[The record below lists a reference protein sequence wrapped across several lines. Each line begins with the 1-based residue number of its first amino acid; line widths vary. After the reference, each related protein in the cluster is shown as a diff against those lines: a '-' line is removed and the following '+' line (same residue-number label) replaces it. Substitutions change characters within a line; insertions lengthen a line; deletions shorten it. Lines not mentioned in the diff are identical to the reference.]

1 MSVFGNLRSLSEEAE
16 NELKLQIDA
25 DTDGIAWAIA
35 KEFEQIEPL
44 EKDVFEY
51 NAPMIPIIQKPTQ
64 EGTKY
69 VVEFDMLNKLAKDQK
84 VDVCEAFNMVC
95 AENTID
101 TDDLYVYLRGSI
113 AKCVTES
120 VTIDNVKNVRKALKT
135 IRTLKE
141 NGINLLREEEEVK
154 PEGVDMDGIPT
165 DPDDDTVNTI
175 QDNEDP
181 SVVKGIE
188 DTSEDIAG
196 M

>member
-1 MSVFGNLRSLSEEAE
+1 MSVFGNLRTLSEEAE
-16 NELKLQIDA
+16 NELKLQVDS
-25 DTDGIAWAIA
+25 DTDGIAAAIA

-69 VVEFDMLNKLAKDQK
+69 VVEFDMLNKLAKDQN
-84 VDVCEAFNMVC
+84 VDVCEAFDMVC
-95 AENTID
+95 SENTID
-101 TDDLYVYLRGSI
+101 KDDLYVYLRGSI

-120 VTIDNVKNVRKALKT
+120 VTLHNVGNVKKALKT
-135 IRTLKE
+135 IRAFKE

-181 SVVKGIE
+181 SVVKDLD

>member
-16 NELKLQIDA
+16 NELKLQVDS
-25 DTDGIAWAIA
+25 DTDGIAAAIA

-69 VVEFDMLNKLAKDQK
+69 VVEFDMLNKLAKDQN
-84 VDVCEAFNMVC
+84 VDVCEAFDMVC
-95 AENTID
+95 TENTID
-101 TDDLYVYLRGSI
+101 KDDLYVYLRGSI

-120 VTIDNVKNVRKALKT
+120 VTLHNVGNVKKALKT
-135 IRTLKE
+135 IRAFKE

-165 DPDDDTVNTI
+165 DPDDDTVNTV

-181 SVVKGIE
+181 SVVKNID
-188 DTSEDIAG
+188 DTSESIAG

>member
-1 MSVFGNLRSLSEEAE
+1 MSVFGNLRTLSEEAE
-16 NELKLQIDA
+16 NELKLQVDS
-25 DTDGIAWAIA
+25 DTDGIASAIA

-69 VVEFDMLNKLAKDQK
+69 VVEFDMLNKLAKDQN
-84 VDVCEAFNMVC
+84 VDVCEAFDMVC
-95 AENTID
+95 TENTID
-101 TDDLYVYLRGSI
+101 KDDLYVYLRGSI

-120 VTIDNVKNVRKALKT
+120 VTLHNVGNVKKALKT
-135 IRTLKE
+135 IRAFKE

-165 DPDDDTVNTI
+165 DPDDDTVNTV

-181 SVVKGIE
+181 SVVKNID
-188 DTSEDIAG
+188 DTSESIAG

>member
-1 MSVFGNLRSLSEEAE
+1 MSVFGNLRSLTEEAE
-16 NELKLQIDA
+16 NELKLQVDS
-25 DTDGIAWAIA
+25 DTDGIAAAIA

-69 VVEFDMLNKLAKDQK
+69 VVEFDMLNKLAKDQN
-84 VDVCEAFNMVC
+84 VDVCEAFDMVC
-95 AENTID
+95 AENAID
-101 TDDLYVYLRGSI
+101 KDDLFVYLRGSI

-120 VTIDNVKNVRKALKT
+120 VTIDNVGNVKKALKT
-135 IRTLKE
+135 IRALKE

-165 DPDDDTVNTI
+165 DPNDDTVNTV

-181 SVVKGIE
+181 SVVKDID

>member
-1 MSVFGNLRSLSEEAE
+1 MSVFGNLRYLSEEAD
-16 NELKLQIDA
+16 NELKLQIDS
-25 DTDGIAWAIA
+25 DTDGIASAIA
-35 KEFEQIEPL
+35 KEFEQIETL
-44 EKDVFEY
+44 EKNVFEY

-69 VVEFDMLNKLAKDQK
+69 VVEFDMLNKLAKDQD

-95 AENTID
+95 AENAID
-101 TDDLYVYLRGSI
+101 ADDLYIFLRGSI

-120 VTIDNVKNVRKALKT
+120 VTIHNARNVKKALKT
-135 IRTLKE
+135 IRAFKE

-175 QDNEDP
+175 QDNEGP
-181 SVVKGIE
+181 SVVKDLD

>member
-16 NELKLQIDA
+16 NELKLQVDS
-25 DTDGIAWAIA
+25 DTDGIASAIA
-35 KEFEQIEPL
+35 KEFEQIETL

-69 VVEFDMLNKLAKDQK
+69 VVEFDMLNKLAKDQN
-84 VDVCEAFNMVC
+84 VDVCEAFDMVC
-95 AENTID
+95 AENAID
-101 TDDLYVYLRGSI
+101 KDDLFVYFRGSI

-120 VTIDNVKNVRKALKT
+120 VTINNVGNVKKALKT

-141 NGINLLREEEEVK
+141 NDINLLREEEEVK

-165 DPDDDTVNTI
+165 DPDDDTINTV

-181 SVVKGIE
+181 SVVKDID
-188 DTSEDIAG
+188 DTAEDIAG

>member
-1 MSVFGNLRSLSEEAE
+1 MSVFGNLKSLSEEAE
-16 NELKLQIDA
+16 NELKLQVDS
-25 DTDGIAWAIA
+25 DTDGIAAAIA

-69 VVEFDMLNKLAKDQK
+69 VVEFDMLNKLAKDQN
-84 VDVCEAFNMVC
+84 VDVCEAFDMVC

-101 TDDLYVYLRGSI
+101 KDDLRGSI

-120 VTIDNVKNVRKALKT
+120 VTLHNVGNVKKALKT
-135 IRTLKE
+135 IRAFKE

-181 SVVKGIE
+181 SVVKDLD